1 MLNLRENA
9 ERRRGRERATA
20 VAIDKDKSS
29 QSALIW
35 AADNLVTRDLVL
47 KLVHVKVRQNAG

>member
-1 MLNLRENA
+1 MLNLRGNA

-29 QSALIW
+29 QSAFTW
-35 AADNLVTRDLVL
+35 AVNNLVTRDLVL
-47 KLVHVKVRQNAG
+47 KLVHVKDRQNSG